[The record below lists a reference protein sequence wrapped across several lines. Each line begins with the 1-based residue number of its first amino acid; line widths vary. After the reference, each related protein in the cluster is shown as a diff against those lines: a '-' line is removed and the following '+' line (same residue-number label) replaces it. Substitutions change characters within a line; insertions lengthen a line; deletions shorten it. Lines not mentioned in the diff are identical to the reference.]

1 MQKKASTSKSKE
13 LNPGP
18 LLAEICW
25 RKFILCGY
33 LVSTPHFCFGHLL
46 RGEQVLVNIKLY
58 IGSVRSSLILTLV
71 LLSNKAPGT
80 KPFLLCK
87 RNMQHF
93 SLSQDLF
100 LTPATPRSPSRL
112 SLKPS
117 SLAQRSQCTLSQTPT
132 LAFSN
137 SNSPAPRRSLT
148 LLIRSNLLLERL
160 ETNSTQSDDCQIKS
174 SCAVEPHAA
183 YQSQGDVL
191 WWGFFLRLE
200 SQAFWG
206 KCQVPVK
213 RTGWVGPKIG
223 GSGRGAGWQVNTRRW
238 SKRWAHASLLYRRLS
253 GWGKKQY
260 HRASSGICFIA
271 FIYYSS
277 RWDVSRKTFTICKA
291 RRGAPRV
298 SLVPAGAAH
307 GSLAI
312 LCQTSNEYAVTYFVL
327 QEINGA
333 ALSKAPFEEQSGA
346 IGGAVRAPQRA
357 QVDQEQINY
366 RFEGISPPTLAPS
379 LSLSHIHTHTHDL

>member
-1 MQKKASTSKSKE
+1 MQKTASTSKSKE
-13 LNPGP
+13 VNPGP

-46 RGEQVLVNIKLY
+46 MGEQVLVNVKLY

-80 KPFLLCK
+80 ERRPPTFLLCK

-100 LTPATPRSPSRL
+100 PTPAPLRSPSRL

-117 SLAQRSQCTLSQTPT
+117 SLPQLRRSQCTLSQTPT

-148 LLIRSNLLLERL
+148 LPIRGNLLFERL
-160 ETNSTQSDDCQIKS
+160 EINSTQSDDCQIKT

-191 WWGFFLRLE
+191 
-200 SQAFWG
+200 
-206 KCQVPVK
+206 
-213 RTGWVGPKIG
+213 
-223 GSGRGAGWQVNTRRW
+223 
-238 SKRWAHASLLYRRLS
+238 
-253 GWGKKQY
+253 
-260 HRASSGICFIA
+260 
-271 FIYYSS
+271 
-277 RWDVSRKTFTICKA
+277 
-291 RRGAPRV
+291 
-298 SLVPAGAAH
+298 
-307 GSLAI
+307 
-312 LCQTSNEYAVTYFVL
+312 
-327 QEINGA
+327 
-333 ALSKAPFEEQSGA
+333 
-346 IGGAVRAPQRA
+346 
-357 QVDQEQINY
+357 
-366 RFEGISPPTLAPS
+366 
-379 LSLSHIHTHTHDL
+379 